1 MLQVNLQQ
9 DSSPSLKPGLKPGLQ
24 PKAQSSFS
32 IHGIGVSGGIAIG
45 KAHLVSNA
53 MLEVVHYQ
61 LPHKLVEDEIKRF
74 DNAIHTVKKE
84 LEAIRSSLS
93 KNAPAELSAFI
104 GTHLMMLADKSLSE
118 LPKDIIRKE
127 HCNAEWA
134 IKQQMDDIVA
144 QFEAIEDA
152 YLRERQ
158 HDVVQVV
165 ERVIKVL
172 LGHPA
177 PENSKLGK
185 AAAKQKQNTVIQEN
199 KIILVA
205 HDISPADAIQ
215 FKQHN
220 FAAFITDVGG
230 VTSHT
235 AILAR
240 SLNIPSIVAL
250 QRARDLIDDGELII
264 VDGSLGVVI
273 VNPSAEILAEY
284 KLRQEQ
290 FELEQ
295 QKLKRIKTTKA
306 VTMCGMAIELQAN
319 IEVPEDVAAVKASGA
334 TGIGLYRTEFLFMNK
349 REMPDEEEQ
358 FQAYKQVAQA
368 MHGLPVTIRTLD
380 LGADKQMNPDTV
392 SDCAN
397 PALGLRAVRLCL
409 SEPAIFHTQLRALLR
424 ASHYGNIK
432 ILIPMLSTLGELRQT
447 KLFLERAKLSLR
459 KQNIPFNENITLGGM
474 IEVPAAAINAE
485 AFAKELDFLS
495 IGTNDL
501 IQYTLAIDRTD
512 DAVAHLYNPL
522 HPSVLKLISI
532 TIKAGLKLGKPVA
545 VCGEMAGDAK
555 LTKLLIGMG
564 LRQLSMHPSNVLSV
578 KQQILHSQ
586 MAVLNSNA
594 RTILRHT
601 DLEKIEPLI
610 AKFNLNTL

>member
-1 MLQVNLQQ
+1 L
-9 DSSPSLKPGLKPGLQ
+9 
-24 PKAQSSFS
+24 SSFS
-32 IHGIGVSGGIAIG
+32 IHGIGVSSGIAIG
-45 KAHLVSNA
+45 QAHLVSNA
-53 MLEVVHYQ
+53 LLEVVHYV
-61 LPHKLVEDEIKRF
+61 LPENLVADEIKRF
-74 DNAIHTVKKE
+74 NDAIITVKKD
-84 LEAIRSSLS
+84 LEVIRSSLS
-93 KNAPAELSAFI
+93 KNAPAELAAFI
-104 GTHLMMLADKSLSE
+104 STHLSMLADKSLSE
-118 LPKDIIRKE
+118 VPKEIIRKE

-134 IKQQMDDIVA
+134 IKQQMDDIVE
-144 QFEAIEDA
+144 QFEAIEDE
-152 YLRERQ
+152 YLRERK

-172 LGHPA
+172 LGHPRQA
-177 PENSKLGK
+177 P
-185 AAAKQKQNTVIQEN
+185 AKQQEN
-199 KIILVA
+199 AIILVA

-215 FKQHN
+215 FKQHH

-250 QRARDLIDDGELII
+250 QRARDLINDGELII

-273 VNPSAEILAEY
+273 VNPSKEILAEY
-284 KLRQEQ
+284 KLRQDQ
-290 FELEQ
+290 WSLEQ
-295 QKLKRIKTTKA
+295 QKLKRIKSTKA
-306 VTMCGMAIELQAN
+306 VTMDGTTIELYAN
-319 IEVPEDVAAVKASGA
+319 IEVPEDVEAVKASGA

-349 REMPDEEEQ
+349 REMPGEEEQ
-358 FQAYKQVAQA
+358 FQAYKQVAEA

-380 LGADKQMNPDTV
+380 LGADKQMNPDSV
-392 SDCAN
+392 SECAN

-409 SEPAIFHTQLRALLR
+409 SEPQIFHTQLRALLR

-432 ILIPMLSTLGELRQT
+432 ILIPMLSTLAELRQT
-447 KLFLERAKLSLR
+447 KLLLERAKLSLR
-459 KQNIPFNENITLGGM
+459 KQNVPFNENITLGGM

-532 TIKAGLKLGKPVA
+532 TIKAGVKLGKPVA

-564 LRQLSMHPSNVLSV
+564 LRQLSMHPSNLLSV

-586 MAVLNSNA
+586 TAKLTSNA
-594 RTILRHT
+594 RKVLNHT
-601 DLEKIEPLI
+601 DLEKIEPLV
-610 AKFNLNTL
+610 AKFNL